1 MSDYI
6 ERDKLLEQKPF
17 TYVGGYLSSY
27 NSGFLD
33 CAEEA
38 REAIKNAPAADVAP
52 VRHGRWIRPHWKNSV
67 SCADCSECG
76 TEAHHAEYRGVQKY
90 YKICPKCGA
99 KMDRKEDGHEA
110 G

>member
-38 REAIKNAPAADVAP
+38 RETIKNAPAADVAP
-52 VRHGRWIRPHWKNSV
+52 VRHCAECIHLMFSDCYGECKRGYLSGIVRP
-67 SCADCSECG
+67 DDYCS
-76 TEAHHAEYRGVQKY
+76 RGE
-90 YKICPKCGA
+90 
-99 KMDRKEDGHEA
+99 RKEDNTLNEIIGGAE
-110 G
+110 